1 MRNIPVA
8 VEAVLFICTTTPQ
21 PRIANRETGEV
32 KQNKAGQTLYQ
43 VGVCAIQTDGEREEA
58 STLLVTVPG
67 EPKGLTRGAPVR
79 FTNLIA
85 MPWEQGDR
93 HGVAYRAE
101 AIASIAQQ
109 GRPAAES
116 KAA

>member
-8 VEAVLFICTTTPQ
+8 AESVLFICTTTPQ
-21 PRIANRETGEV
+21 ARIANRETGEV

-58 STLLVTVPG
+58 TTLQVTVPG
-67 EPKGLTRGAPVR
+67 EPRGLTRGAPVR
-79 FTNLIA
+79 FTNLVA

-101 AIASIAQQ
+101 SIAPIGQSS
-109 GRPAAES
+109 RTADA